1 MPTPVRRPAAFTPG
15 ERPQPCC
22 PRCWSRPRLGDAS
35 ARRRG
40 WRVQAATVDDA
51 PPAPDADLFTEREGL
66 RVATSI
72 YPCSNAACD
81 SAIVV
86 RSELG
91 GGYLDA
97 DVSLHR
103 VPAAFTRG
111 RWDRDGV
118 WRDAAGDPR
127 TAPVQ
132 RDLFG

>member
-1 MPTPVRRPAAFTPG
+1 M
-15 ERPQPCC
+15 
-22 PRCWSRPRLGDAS
+22 
-35 ARRRG
+35 
-40 WRVQAATVDDA
+40 DDTT
-51 PPAPDADLFTEREGL
+51 PDAGADPFTEREEL
-66 RVATSI
+66 RVATSV
-72 YPCSNAACD
+72 YPCSNPACP

-86 RSELG
+86 RSALG

-97 DVSLHR
+97 DIARNR
-103 VPAAFTRG
+103 VPAEFTRG